1 MLLKNQSNK
10 KTNAVSKYQMAIVA
24 KHISGM
30 LTILRAAMFVDN
42 AEEFYLLASTSF
54 YKVVEQIAKSIG
66 A

>member
-1 MLLKNQSNK
+1 
-10 KTNAVSKYQMAIVA
+10 MAIVA
-24 KHISGM
+24 KHISRM

-42 AEEFYLLASTSF
+42 AEESLLLASTSF